1 MAGRDQA
8 LPDLEGRGAL
18 DGPRSYITRER
29 GWRADDE
36 LRDLPVPES
45 LRQVFRDWA
54 DNRVNF
60 VEFLAE

>member
-18 DGPRSYITRER
+18 DDLRSYITQRT
-29 GWRADDE
+29 GGADYE